1 MNFERSQL
9 LTVLALLPLLLPTTL
24 SPAFARTVL
33 QGRVVA
39 VHDGDTLTVLDRYRR
54 EYRIR
59 LHLIDAPEKSQD
71 YGLRSKQSL
80 SQLVYKRD
88 VSVDVTTVDR
98 YHRLV
103 GKVLW
108 GGYDI
113 NLEQVARG
121 MAWVYRKY
129 GKDERYLAAEAA
141 ARRARLGLW
150 AKARPVPPWEF
161 RKDERDDGH
170 WYDPRQWFRR

>member
-1 MNFERSQL
+1 MNFRRSHRFAALVL
-9 LTVLALLPLLLPTTL
+9 LLLPLTASPTVASTL
-24 SPAFARTVL
+24 L

-59 LHLIDAPEKSQD
+59 LHLIDAPEKNQD
-71 YGLRSKQSL
+71 YGSRSKQSL

-88 VSVDVTTVDR
+88 VSVEVTTVDR

-121 MAWVYRKY
+121 MAWVYRRY